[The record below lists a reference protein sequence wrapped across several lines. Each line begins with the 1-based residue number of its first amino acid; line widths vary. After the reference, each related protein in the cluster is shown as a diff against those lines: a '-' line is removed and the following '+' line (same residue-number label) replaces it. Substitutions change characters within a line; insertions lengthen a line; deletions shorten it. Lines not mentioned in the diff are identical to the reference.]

1 MTQVSLRQLSRR
13 FGDHLA
19 VRELNLDIESGE
31 MVAFLGPSGCGKTT
45 TLRMI
50 TGLLRPTSGDVLFD
64 GKSVLD
70 VPTER
75 RGAVMVFQKH
85 LLFPTMD
92 VAQNVG
98 FGLKMAGVDK
108 REIAS
113 RVSEMLDLVELSGLE
128 TRKAHELSGG
138 QQQRVALAR
147 ALVVRPQV
155 LLLDE
160 PLANLDANLRITM
173 RQLIRTI
180 QSEMDITAIFVTHD
194 QEEAVMLADRVAL
207 MFDGVLQQVG
217 TPDVFY
223 NGPRTKRVAQFF
235 RSNNFLSG
243 IRTGT
248 TIRTSVGEITVD
260 PERVPGGD
268 GPVVLTVRPEDV
280 EISMQGSGQGN
291 IVVARVKSPIYMGS
305 HTELV
310 VSIGDETWHVQGSAS
325 LAADEGDEIYL
336 RLPPEHV
343 WIVEDDAVAPEES
356 VAV

>member
-1 MTQVSLRQLSRR
+1 MTQVSLQQLSRR

-19 VRELNLDIESGE
+19 VRELNLEIESGE

-50 TGLLRPTSGDVLFD
+50 TGLLRPSSGNILFD
-64 GKSVLD
+64 GESVLD

-85 LLFPTMD
+85 LLFPTMN

-108 REIAS
+108 SEAAS

-180 QSEMDITAIFVTHD
+180 QSELDITAIFVTHD

-217 TPDVFY
+217 KPNVFY
-223 NGPRTKRVAQFF
+223 RGPRTKRVAQFF
-235 RSNNFLSG
+235 RNDNFLSG
-243 IRTGT
+243 IRTGAT
-248 TIRTSVGEITVD
+248 VRTSVGEITVN

-268 GPVVLTVRPEDV
+268 GPVVITVRPEDV
-280 EISMQGSGQGN
+280 ELSTQASGQGN
-291 IVVARVKSPIYMGS
+291 IVAGRVKSPIYMGS
-305 HTELV
+305 YTELV
-310 VSIGDETWHVQGSAS
+310 VSVGDQTWHVQGSAS

-336 RLPPEHV
+336 RLPTEHV

>member
-1 MTQVSLRQLSRR
+1 MTKVSLQQLSRR

-19 VRELNLDIESGE
+19 VRELNLEIESGE

-50 TGLLRPTSGDVLFD
+50 TGLLQPTSGDVLFD
-64 GKSVLD
+64 GESVLEI
-70 VPTER
+70 PTER

-85 LLFPTMD
+85 LLFPTMN

-98 FGLKMAGVDK
+98 FGLKMASVDK
-108 REIAS
+108 SEINS
-113 RVSEMLDLVELSGLE
+113 RVTEILELVELPGLE
-128 TRKAHELSGG
+128 NRKAHELSGG

-180 QSEMDITAIFVTHD
+180 QSEMGITAIFVTHD

-217 TPDVFY
+217 NPDVFY
-223 NGPRTKRVAQFF
+223 RSPRTKRVAQFF
-235 RSNNFLSG
+235 RSGNFLSG
-243 IRTGT
+243 VRTGAT
-248 TIRTSVGEITVD
+248 VRTSVGDITVD
-260 PERVPGGD
+260 TDRVPAGD
-268 GPVVLTVRPEDV
+268 GPVVLAVRPEDV
-280 EISMQGSGQGN
+280 ELSAQASGQEN
-291 IVVARVKSPIYMGS
+291 LVAGTVESLIYMGS
-305 HTELV
+305 YTQLV
-310 VSIGDETWHVQGSAS
+310 VRLGDDTWHVQGSA
-325 LAADEGDEIYL
+325 LLEADEGDQIYL
-336 RLPPEHV
+336 RLPMERV
-343 WIVEDDAVAPEES
+343 WIVEDDGVAAEEP